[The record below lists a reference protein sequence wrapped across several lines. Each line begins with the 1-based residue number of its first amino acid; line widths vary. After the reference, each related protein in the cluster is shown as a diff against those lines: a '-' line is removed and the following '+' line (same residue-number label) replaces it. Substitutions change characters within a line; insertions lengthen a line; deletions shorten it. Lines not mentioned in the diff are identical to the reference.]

1 METLTV
7 PRALRERLGEPASE
21 ALLQMCTQTYQL
33 ATLRADQRLAEELS
47 KFRLEMTNAMSN
59 LKFDL
64 LKWCFLFWIGQL
76 AAFTAIMSLL
86 LRTP

>member
-7 PRALRERLGEPASE
+7 PRAVREKLGEPASE
-21 ALLQMCTQTYQL
+21 ALLEMCAHAYEL
-33 ATLRADQRLAEELS
+33 ANLRFDRRLAEEMAALR
-47 KFRLEMTNAMSN
+47 FDMTNAMSN

-76 AAFTAIMSLL
+76 AALTGIMSLL
-86 LRTP
+86 LRQ